1 MPTRTEYIN
10 YVHST
15 IGPKGVGRAEN
26 DVPDNEWYYRRRVSG
41 SNFSWC
47 LVKECHDMDHFGILT
62 LNGGKAAYVPN
73 MPAIAK
79 KCGAKVWHKP
89 ERNSKAYQPGNRIGF
104 DFNHS
109 DRGNF
114 TDAEHTGT
122 FWKERDAST
131 FWSIDGN
138 TGDDEV
144 AARVRYYS
152 DVLFVVETLGLD
164 GDNAKDD
171 DVPDYVSLST
181 KEPVNLEVGKEVF
194 VKWDVEVSDKAKR
207 HNDAGTE
214 GIFVAGKNGSVYL
227 ANVYEFTG
235 PATWELCEMRK
246 DDGEWVQHDHSY
258 TGGVDVMDAGNHLW
272 LKLHPTGTGVCNVSV
287 KCAIWDR

>member
-15 IGPKGVGRAEN
+15 IGHKGVGRAEN
-26 DVPDNEWYYRRRVSG
+26 DVPDNEWYYGHRVSG
-41 SNFSWC
+41 EKYSWC

-62 LNGGKAAYVPN
+62 KNGGKAAYVPN
-73 MPAIAK
+73 MPAIARRVNAQVWK
-79 KCGAKVWHKP
+79 KPKRG
-89 ERNSKAYQPGNRIGF
+89 SKAYQPGNRIGF

-109 DRGNF
+109 DRGEG

-144 AARVRYYS
+144 APRVRYYS

-164 GDNAKDD
+164 GDTVKDD
-171 DVPDYVSLST
+171 DVPDYVSLTT
-181 KEPVNLEVGKEVF
+181 KEPVKLEVGKEVYVNF
-194 VKWDVEVSDKAKR
+194 DVEVSDQAKR
-207 HNDAGTE
+207 HTGE
-214 GIFVAGKNGSVYL
+214 GPGILVAGKNGSLYL
-227 ANVYEFTG
+227 VNIVEFTG

-246 DDGEWVQHDHSY
+246 DGDNWTQHDHSY
-258 TGGVDVMDAGNHLW
+258 TGGIDVLDAGNHLW
-272 LKLHPTGTGVCNVSV
+272 LKLHPTGTGECKVSV